1 MKNEY
6 IMEVEKT
13 IRTFNVGIADD
24 HLLFADGIAQL
35 IGKHNQLQ
43 LQFIVSNSDDLF
55 TAINRQCPDML
66 MLDVRFGP
74 LDGIEILKRIRSQKL
89 PIKVI
94 MLSMFQPSDLGI
106 QPDQF
111 EGDGYVLKTSGKE
124 ILEEAIQTVL
134 SGNRYL
140 DPHIDAKKIHADV
153 VKGKMSLTR
162 REQEICSLI
171 ASGKSSK
178 EIGEILNIS
187 ELTVKTH
194 RKNIAFKLDSK
205 GMVDLVSKTIRFTQS
220 P

>member
-1 MKNEY
+1 MDVNQPLS
-6 IMEVEKT
+6 ML
-13 IRTFNVGIADD
+13 RVGIADD

-35 IGKHNQLQ
+35 IGQNKRLN

-55 TAINRQCPDML
+55 RELDLQLPDIL

-74 LDGIEILKRIRSQKL
+74 LDGMEILRAIHQKKL

-94 MLSMFQPSDLGI
+94 LLSMFQPSDLGI
-106 QPDQF
+106 LPEQVVSN
-111 EGDGYVLKTSGKE
+111 GYVLKTSGKE
-124 ILEEAIQTVL
+124 ILEEAIETVL
-134 SGNRYL
+134 SGARYL
-140 DPHIDAKKIHADV
+140 DPHIFDKKIQADV
-153 VKGKMSLTR
+153 IKGKMSLTR

-171 ASGKSSK
+171 ASGKTSR
-178 EIGEILNIS
+178 EIAEILNIS

-220 P
+220 H